1 MRENLTEII
10 LCVDRSGS
18 MRSIAVDMEGGL
30 RQLVADQSAPPGEC
44 IVTYV
49 TFDDHYEVEF
59 VARPAAEVAA
69 DALRVRPR
77 GSTAL
82 LDAMGRTI
90 DDALARHAA
99 MGEAKP
105 GKVLLAVITDG
116 QENASRTYT
125 RDQVFARVAGRR
137 EAGWEVMFIGANQDA
152 IAVGAT
158 LGIAAG
164 STVSYETTRSGVEG
178 MSAKLSTRAM
188 SYRSGS

>member
-1 MRENLTEII
+1 MKENLTEII

-49 TFDDHYEVEF
+49 TFDGEYEVEF

-69 DALRVRPR
+69 DALRLRPR

-125 RDQVFARVAGRR
+125 RDQVFKLVEGRR

-158 LGIAAG
+158 LGVAAA
-164 STVSYETTRSGVEG
+164 STISYLSTSSGVEG

>member
-1 MRENLTEII
+1 MKENLTEII

-59 VARPAAEVAA
+59 VARPATEVAA

-82 LDAMGRTI
+82 LDAMGRAI

-188 SYRSGS
+188 SYRSA

>member
-1 MRENLTEII
+1 MKENLTEII

-59 VARPAAEVAA
+59 VARPAVEVAA

-188 SYRSGS
+188 SYRSA